1 MILLSEYNALWKAI
15 IRPSRDTYNDSDLG
29 PAKFRISGVPV
40 YREDIDLIN
49 SRMQRLKCSWFHPDW
64 HFESVEGNRTASPC
78 VVYLHGNCSS
88 RVEGLQ
94 AIPVLL
100 PLHISLFVFD
110 FAGSGQSDGDY
121 VSLGYYEKEDLATVL
136 EYLRGSELV
145 SRIGLW
151 GRSMGAVTALLHGDR
166 DPSIAGMVIDSAF
179 ADIRTLA
186 SDLAEELGLR
196 LPGIMLS
203 VVLGMLRLSVRSKA
217 HFDIFDLQPI
227 AHVDRTYIPALFTAA
242 RNDTFVNPRNTDA
255 LFEKYAG
262 DKNMVKVDG
271 NHNSTR
277 PKFLMHSIAIF
288 FINTLGCEATVDAIL
303 DLESLS
309 PCGEERVNDGDEEST
324 RNEVRDLIP
333 VPAPPPRRDHIKF
346 GNDRLIDAGR
356 GWVVGSDMKV

>member
-1 MILLSEYNALWKAI
+1 
-15 IRPSRDTYNDSDLG
+15 
-29 PAKFRISGVPV
+29 
-40 YREDIDLIN
+40 
-49 SRMQRLKCSWFHPDW
+49 
-64 HFESVEGNRTASPC
+64 
-78 VVYLHGNCSS
+78 
-88 RVEGLQ
+88 
-94 AIPVLL
+94 
-100 PLHISLFVFD
+100 
-110 FAGSGQSDGDY
+110 
-121 VSLGYYEKEDLATVL
+121 
-136 EYLRGSELV
+136 
-145 SRIGLW
+145 RIGLW

-242 RNDTFVNPRNTDA
+242 RNDTFVNPRNTDT

-262 DKNMVKVDG
+262 DKNLVKVDG

-309 PCGEERVNDGDEEST
+309 PCSEERANAADEEST

-333 VPAPPPRRDHIKF
+333 IPAPPRRDHIKF

-356 GWVVGSDMKV
+356 RWVVGLDMKV